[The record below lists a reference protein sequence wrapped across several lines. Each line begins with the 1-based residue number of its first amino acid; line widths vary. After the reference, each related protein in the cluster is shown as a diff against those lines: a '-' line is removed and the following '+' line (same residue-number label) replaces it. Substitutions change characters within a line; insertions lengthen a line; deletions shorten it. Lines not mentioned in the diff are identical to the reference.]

1 MKKLLI
7 IQQDEAYFL
16 FETLQVLEKNQSAL
30 KEFETTVL
38 VNPESLKRVYNNSH
52 PVIKGI
58 TTNLSA
64 VLETTYDLSVNLS
77 LSDVSWNI
85 HGDVEAKNKIGPY
98 VQNDQVV
105 VPDLWS
111 TYLMTLK
118 TQAPFLT
125 FHLQDVYKNILGFK
139 GFSKSKRTLEGVQ
152 QFIFGMTSTNLF
164 PATEQEELIHELA
177 LSYPHLPIKD
187 LSEVDL
193 ISDLSHSLYIGPA
206 TLEALKFCEAG
217 GKGLFLSSRFQGFNL
232 LPYEEGHL
240 FVSAEGKTL
249 KASALLSIIEHEM
262 GHGHEELKS
271 EYALYRTDHENI
283 FGSFLKSLNH
293 SDDNYPFYQS
303 HVVLWNYLLNLFDT
317 NLEIT
322 KCNEAQLGL
331 LKSNQEVLTK
341 FLRLHDYAMVS
352 IDTIYHEAKSNEAN
366 GTTIQGHIKNLQEI
380 EEVTE
385 KISASHSLLRPVLD
399 FYRIRRGQN
408 YGSTLLDQS
417 QNSFLTYSEEHQ
429 ALSAL
434 QELFSVTLKRNEVN
448 I

>member
-30 KEFETTVL
+30 KDFDTTIL
-38 VNPESLKRVYNNSH
+38 VNPESLNLIYDRSH
-52 PVIKGI
+52 PVLKGI
-58 TTNLSA
+58 TTDLSS
-64 VLETTYDLSVNLS
+64 VLEKTFDVSVNLS
-77 LSDVSWNI
+77 LSNVSWNI

-98 VQNDQVV
+98 IKDEQVV

-111 TYLMTLK
+111 TFLMTLK

-125 FHLQDVYKNILGFK
+125 FHLQDVYKNILGIK
-139 GFSKSKRTLEGVQ
+139 GFSKNKRAQESVY
-152 QFIFGMTSTNLF
+152 QFAFGMTSTELF
-164 PATEQEELIHELA
+164 PASEQEELIHELA
-177 LSYPHLPIKD
+177 LSYPHIPIKD
-187 LSEVDL
+187 ISEVDP
-193 ISDLSHSLYIGPA
+193 ISDLSHTLYIGPA
-206 TLEALKFCEAG
+206 TLEALKFCGAG
-217 GKGLFLSSRFQGFNL
+217 GKGLFLSRRFQGFNL

-240 FVSAEGKTL
+240 FLSTEGKTL
-249 KASALLSIIEHEM
+249 KASSLLPIIEFEM
-262 GHGHEELKS
+262 GQGNGQLKS

-322 KCNEAQLGL
+322 KCSESQLQL
-331 LKSNQEVLTK
+331 LKSTQEVLTK

-352 IDTIYHEAKSNEAN
+352 IDTIYHQAKSKEAD
-366 GTTIQGHIKNLQEI
+366 GSTIQGHIKNLQEI
-380 EEVTE
+380 EVITE
-385 KISASHSLLRPVLD
+385 QISASHSLLRPLLD

-417 QNSFLTYSEEHQ
+417 QNSLLTYSEEHQ